1 MLLDVIAD
9 TLVDALKLLPFLFLT
24 YLAMEYIEHKA
35 GDKAEELVEKAG
47 GFGPL
52 IGSVLGMVPQ
62 CGFSAAAS
70 NLYAGRIITLGTL
83 ISIFLSTSDEM
94 LPVFISNQVA
104 IGTILKILSIK
115 VLIGMAAGFVIDLV
129 LQKKHKET
137 GETEHLK
144 IDEMCDHQHCHC
156 GQGNIWKAAISHT
169 LQILFFI
176 VVVSFILNLLISY
189 IGEDS
194 LSALLSSRPVLAPVI
209 AGLVGLIPNCAA
221 SVVLTQLYLEGMING
236 GAMMA
241 GLLAG
246 AGVGLLVLFRVN
258 ENVKEN
264 LRIAL
269 LLYIIGVVSGI
280 LIETAGLTF

>member
-1 MLLDVIAD
+1 M
-9 TLVDALKLLPFLFLT
+9 
-24 YLAMEYIEHKA
+24 
-35 GDKAEELVEKAG
+35 
-47 GFGPL
+47 
-52 IGSVLGMVPQ
+52 
-62 CGFSAAAS
+62 
-70 NLYAGRIITLGTL
+70 
-83 ISIFLSTSDEM
+83 
-94 LPVFISNQVA
+94 
-104 IGTILKILSIK
+104 
-115 VLIGMAAGFVIDLV
+115 
-129 LQKKHKET
+129 
-137 GETEHLK
+137 
-144 IDEMCDHQHCHC
+144 
-156 GQGNIWKAAISHT
+156 
-169 LQILFFI
+169 
-176 VVVSFILNLLISY
+176 VVSFILNLLISY